1 MNNQKIFLIT
11 GISSGFGRA
20 FARAALSAGHMV
32 VGTVREESARRNFE
46 LENPGL
52 AKAVVFDVTD
62 LDAIEPKVA
71 EIERTIGPISV
82 LVNNAGYGHEGTIEE
97 SPLAELRRQFDVNV
111 FGAVGLIKAVLP
123 FMRKRRMGHIINI
136 TSMGGYI
143 TMPGIAYYCGSKSAL
158 EAISETLSKE
168 VKDFG
173 IRVTAIAPGQ
183 FRTDW
188 AGRSMIR
195 TKRTISDYDR
205 LMDPV
210 RKARQE
216 KSGNQPGDPAK
227 AAQVL
232 LRIIETENPPIHL
245 LLGSDAFTF
254 VQDKLEELTKEFGL
268 WEMVTRSTNFDQ

>member
-20 FARAALSAGHMV
+20 FASAALSAGHTV
-32 VGTVREESARRNFE
+32 VGTVREETAGGNFE
-46 LENPGL
+46 SERPGF
-52 AKAVVFDVTD
+52 AKAVELDVTD
-62 LDAIEPKVA
+62 FDAIEPKVA
-71 EIERTIGPISV
+71 EIERTIGPVSV

-97 SPLAELRRQFDVNV
+97 SPLAELRHQFDVNV
-111 FGAVGLIKAVLP
+111 FGAVAMMKAVLP
-123 FMRKRRMGHIINI
+123 FMRERRTGHIINI

-143 TMPGIAYYCGSKSAL
+143 TLPGISYYCGSKFAL

-173 IRVTAIAPGQ
+173 IRVTAVAPGQ

-188 AGRSMIR
+188 AGRSMMR
-195 TKRTISDYDR
+195 SKRIISDYDG
-205 LMDPV
+205 LMNPL

-216 KSGNQPGDPAK
+216 KSGKQPGDPAK

-232 LRIIETENPPIHL
+232 LKIIEHQNPPTRL
-245 LLGSDAFTF
+245 LLGNDALKL
-254 VQDKLEELTKEFGL
+254 VREKLETLNTEFAL
-268 WEMVTRSTNFDQ
+268 WEQMTRSTDFD

>member
-1 MNNQKIFLIT
+1 MSSQKIFLIT

-20 FARAALSAGHMV
+20 FAGAALSAGHMV
-32 VGTVREESARRNFE
+32 VGTVREERARRSFE
-46 LENPGL
+46 QESPGL
-52 AKAVVFDVTD
+52 AKAVVLDVTD
-62 LDAIEPKVA
+62 FDAIEPKVA

-97 SPLAELRRQFDVNV
+97 SPLAELRHQFDVNV
-111 FGAVGLIKAVLP
+111 FGAVALIKAVLP
-123 FMRKRRMGHIINI
+123 SMRKRRAGHIINV

-173 IRVTAIAPGQ
+173 IRVTAVAPGQ

-195 TKRTISDYDR
+195 TERTISDYDQ
-205 LMDPV
+205 LMDPI

-216 KSGNQPGDPAK
+216 KSGKQPGDPAK

-245 LLGSDAFTF
+245 LLGSDAFKF
-254 VQDKLEELTKEFGL
+254 VQDKLEDLKNEFAL
-268 WEMVTRSTNFDQ
+268 WEKVTRSTSFDQ